1 MTTQA
6 LPYIVLLGFMYGS
19 TLVASRF
26 SVGQFEPLTYI
37 GLRVTMAA
45 LAHVVIYAASRQR
58 KWPTDKWVW
67 IHALIL
73 GVFGTALP
81 MSGMVMSLEYLSSGM
96 TSILITV
103 GPAVTVIF
111 AHFMLDDEH
120 LNWRTTSGIALA
132 LAGAI
137 LLALRGETG
146 LADNS
151 GSVIGYV
158 LVLGAMLFGS
168 AGTIYARKYMKTY
181 DSYDV
186 ASIRMFGA
194 MFLMIPLSLL
204 TVGFDLSPVTTAGY
218 GALVYAAVVGTFG
231 GMMLAF
237 YNIKHFGATASSMTA
252 YVVPIAANIG
262 GILLLDEIFTRGMLF
277 GTALIIVGITIINRR
292 QKAVTDPQSAAPV
305 PAAKSGD

>member
-6 LPYIVLLGFMYGS
+6 IPYIVLLGFMYGS

-45 LAHVVIYAASRQR
+45 MAHALIYFISRQKR
-58 KWPTDKWVW
+58 WPTDKWVW

-96 TSILITV
+96 TSILITI
-103 GPAVTVIF
+103 GPAVTVLF
-111 AHFMLDDEH
+111 AHFMLDDER
-120 LNWRTTSGIALA
+120 LNWRTTIGIALA

-146 LADNS
+146 LAESS
-151 GSVIGYV
+151 GSLFGYA
-158 LVLGAMLFGS
+158 LVLGAMMFGA
-168 AGTIYARKYMKTY
+168 AGTIYARKYMKSY

-194 MFLMIPLSLL
+194 MFLMIPLSLM
-204 TVGFDLSPVTTAGY
+204 TVGFDLSPVTSAGY

-277 GTALIIVGITIINRR
+277 GTTLIVFGIYIINRR
-292 QKAVTDPQSAAPV
+292 QKDVSATHQKPQIQV
-305 PAAKSGD
+305 GKSGD

>member
-45 LAHVVIYAASRQR
+45 IAHVVIYLASRKR
-58 KWPTDKWVW
+58 IWPTDKWLW
-67 IHALIL
+67 IHALVL
-73 GVFGTALP
+73 GIFGTALP
-81 MSGMVMSLEYLSSGM
+81 MSGMVMSLQYLSSGM
-96 TSILITV
+96 TSILITT
-103 GPAVTVIF
+103 GPAVTVLM
-111 AHFMLDDEH
+111 AHFFLDDER
-120 LNWRTTSGIALA
+120 LTGRTILGIGLA
-132 LAGAI
+132 LTGAV

-151 GSVIGYV
+151 GSILGYG
-158 LVLGAMLFGS
+158 LVLGGMLLGS
-168 AGTIYARKYMKTY
+168 AATIYARKFMKTY

-194 MFLMIPLSLL
+194 MFLMVPLSLG
-204 TVGFDLSPVTTAGY
+204 TVGFDLSAVTNVGY

-262 GILLLDEIFTRGMLF
+262 GILLLGEIFTRGMLI
-277 GTALIIVGITIINRR
+277 GTALIVAGIYIINRR
-292 QKAVTDPQSAAPV
+292 QKE
-305 PAAKSGD
+305 PAATPSLQPKPRQAGD